1 MLTETVSFLFTSYRL
16 AINAITLRPLDAALV
31 GASFFLLIIASRTSA
46 FLMILVQLLG
56 TSMHEI
62 SHFILAILSGSS
74 PTGISIIPKRTE
86 SGWTL
91 GSVGFHP
98 GFWTGA
104 LVALAP
110 PLALV
115 PLADIIWHHYMI
127 DVDLPR
133 LMMLS
138 YLVAS
143 CLWSALPSRVD
154 WMIAFKYPA
163 GLPLVGFIAWM
174 EILILS

>member
-1 MLTETVSFLFTSYRL
+1 MYAESVSFLSGVCHL
-16 AINAITLRPLDAALV
+16 VIHAITIRPLDASLV
-31 GASFFLLIIASRTSA
+31 GASLALLMVASRTSA
-46 FLMILVQLLG
+46 FLMILFQLPG
-56 TSMHEI
+56 TLMHELA
-62 SHFILAILSGSS
+62 HFFLAAVSGSR
-74 PTGISIIPKRTE
+74 PTGISVIPKRTE
-86 SGWTL
+86 GGWTL

-110 PLALV
+110 PLALI
-115 PLADIIWHHYMI
+115 PLADVIWQRYMI
-127 DVDLPR
+127 GVKLTE

-154 WMIAFKYPA
+154 WIIAFKYPA
-163 GLPLVGFIAWM
+163 GLPLVGIIVWM
-174 EILILS
+174 EILMLS